1 MSKHNPFDQRPDP
14 VLGQALREALSAPDD
29 AAFAQR
35 VMARAVAPAA
45 TWWDVLGTWAR
56 PGLAAALVA
65 AAVVGFWIGHDQ
77 GTHRTAT
84 AEDPLSSAA
93 QAAGA
98 VPVLFDAAGPPTM
111 DVVLAVSGNR
121 N

>member
-1 MSKHNPFDQRPDP
+1 MSKHNPFDQRPDV
-14 VLGQALREALSAPDD
+14 VLGQALRDALSAPDD
-29 AAFAQR
+29 AAFVRR
-35 VMARAVAPAA
+35 VMARAAEPAA

-77 GTHRTAT
+77 GTHRTASLD
-84 AEDPLSSAA
+84 DPLTSAA

-98 VPVLFDAAGPPTM
+98 APVLFDAAGPPTM
-111 DVVLAVSGNR
+111 DVVLAVAGDR